1 MKYCTLLIFTLICLG
16 FQLVAEIAMP
26 FDQSWKL
33 PPGGTVAGS
42 ILTVL
47 STDPAEARLA
57 SHPVDPEPYFGRSLI
72 VRFEVKYSNVSKP
85 KESYNG
91 VKLMI
96 HYFANG
102 KQYWTNC
109 PPLYGSSD
117 WKTVTVEQQ
126 IPGDTEWIFLEAGL
140 QGSTGELQVRNVEL
154 LDWDPAKLHRPPVPV
169 PENFRCEYTERVLSM
184 PLLRGMMSPVVYRSA
199 DFPAMRDWNVNLVR

>member
-1 MKYCTLLIFTLICLG
+1 MKYRILLIFALLSLSL
-16 FQLVAEIAMP
+16 QLAAEIAIP
-26 FDQSWKL
+26 FDRNWKL
-33 PPGGTVAGS
+33 PPGGTISES
-42 ILTVL
+42 ILTV
-47 STDPAEARLA
+47 SATDPAVPQLA
-57 SHPVDPEPYFGRSLI
+57 SHPIDPEPYFGRSLI
-72 VRFEVKYSNVSKP
+72 VRFEVKYSDVSRP

-126 IPGDTEWIFLEAGL
+126 IPGDFPGNRTAGKHRQIASPQCRIGGL
-140 QGSTGELQVRNVEL
+140 GSQRTSSSTGSVTG
-154 LDWDPAKLHRPPVPV
+154 K
-169 PENFRCEYTERVLSM
+169 F
-184 PLLRGMMSPVVYRSA
+184 PL
-199 DFPAMRDWNVNLVR
+199 